1 MSISIAYLFS
11 FLIAMTVLLFM
22 ITYGDGYSINQ
33 ILSILGQLMRIIEK
47 IDDRSK
53 NIEIVQYNLKDQIT
67 DEFVNVLHN
76 QDVMIAIL
84 NTLNKEPSLYNKA
97 RKGIL
102 SGVAVTADIVT
113 LIAAANPDLPRSIC
127 ETSICE
133 NAAIVLEKLIQMIG

>member
-1 MSISIAYLFS
+1 MEARI
-11 FLIAMTVLLFM
+11 
-22 ITYGDGYSINQ
+22 GDKIRIIHMDGEPNYTDKT
-33 ILSILGQLMRIIEK
+33 GIIEK

-67 DEFVNVLHN
+67 DEFANVLQK
-76 QDVMIAIL
+76 QDAVIAL
-84 NTLNKEPSLYNKA
+84 LDTLNKEPSLYNKA

-113 LIAAANPDLPRSIC
+113 LITAANPDLPA
-127 ETSICE
+127 SICE